1 MTPVREEFRPI
12 FQVVRPR
19 TRTFFGTWRAIE
31 ASFRASRD
39 GISRRRS
46 GPGDPK
52 NGPKFRSDC
61 REKTLNV
68 RHLGQ
73 SFFPLNDTEL
83 ASLESHSTQISGLFP
98 PGISGPNRG
107 HFGHTSGLKM
117 VAFRVSRAGILRGA
131 NSGKIT
137 VRNPRS
143 SAGALHGDTGG
154 DLPSAEGMGEPEDR
168 RR

>member
-1 MTPVREEFRPI
+1 MVPILSRTTWNRPEIRVLPLWSLIQGLLTPVREEFRPI

-73 SFFPLNDTEL
+73 GFFALNDTEL
-83 ASLESHSTQISGLFP
+83 ASFESRPTQISGLFP
-98 PGISGPNRG
+98 GTSGPNRG
-107 HFGHTSGLKM
+107 HFGHFW
-117 VAFRVSRAGILRGA
+117 AQ
-131 NSGKIT
+131 N
-137 VRNPRS
+137 VRF
-143 SAGALHGDTGG
+143 
-154 DLPSAEGMGEPEDR
+154 
-168 RR
+168 